1 MKRRLAGILAA
12 GTMVLAAG
20 CASVTTAHV
29 PSRVTVTAAPRVT
42 AHPVAA
48 PGVPQRPSWDGYGNP
63 PAPTG
68 TMMLCPARD
77 AGNGALLADGSEVE
91 CVADGYGPHGPVF
104 AWEAMR

>member
-1 MKRRLAGILAA
+1 MKRLVGAA
-12 GTMVLAAG
+12 GTLVLAA
-20 CASVTTAHV
+20 SL
-29 PSRVTVTAAPRVT
+29 AACGT
-42 AHPVAA
+42 GHS
-48 PGVPQRPSWDGYGNP
+48 VPQRPSWDGYGNP

-91 CVADGYGPHGPVF
+91 CVADGSQY